1 MRVPRDNILSVEAR
15 SLSRHRYLDLP
26 YRIVLTRETGRG
38 SERGWVAYVEELP
51 GCEAR
56 GDTADEAARA
66 IRDAMEEWMRVAVEE
81 GRRIPRPRITDQHE
95 GGDLSLK
102 VPQSLHSSLA
112 RAAVRE
118 GLPLQEYLTIALA
131 AVVHWNPSSDE
142 AEGGWIASRS
152 RRLAALNE
160 RPERYWV
167 RTAMIANVALLA
179 LVAIA
184 AIALLVVAL
193 SHGF

>member
-1 MRVPRDNILSVEAR
+1 MEAR
-15 SLSRHRYLDLP
+15 SLTRHRYLDLP
-26 YRIVLTRETGRG
+26 YRIVLTRESGRG

-66 IRDAMEEWMRVAVEE
+66 IRDAMEDWMRVAVEE
-81 GRRIPRPRITDQHE
+81 GRRIPRPRIAEHHE
-95 GGDLSLK
+95 SGELSLK
-102 VPQSLHSSLA
+102 VPQALHSSLT

-131 AVVHWNPSSDE
+131 ALVHWSPANDDSGD
-142 AEGGWIASRS
+142 GWIAARS
-152 RRLAALNE
+152 RRLAALSE

-167 RTAMIANVALLA
+167 RTAMIANVTLLA

-184 AIALLVVAL
+184 AIALLAVAL